1 MTQYKTTFKA
11 VIFDLDGTLIN
22 SLQDIADSMN
32 RVLAAKGFPTHD
44 YESYRYFIGRGLKN
58 LVGRT
63 LSEEQRTEETI
74 NGLYTDLQND
84 YEKNCLQK
92 TVLYNGI
99 PALLDALAERRL
111 TLAVLS
117 NKADEFTKKIAK
129 ELMSPWPFAKIIG
142 SKEGIPRKPDPTGAL
157 MLSQSLDLLP
167 SEILYVGDTSV
178 DMKTAISAGMFP
190 VGVTWGFRTREELL
204 ESGAKAIID
213 KPEELL
219 DLLN

>member
-1 MTQYKTTFKA
+1 MTQYKTAFKA

-99 PALLDALAERRL
+99 PALLDALAERHL
-111 TLAVLS
+111 TLAILS

-178 DMKTAISAGMFP
+178 DMKTAIAAGMFP